1 MHRRRDFFP
10 FALLLALA
18 GAAGAAPVPSL
29 YAAIVTDSDPQRSAQ
44 LAMREVLVRLVGS
57 RDAADDPA
65 LAGIIDDARHYV
77 QLQRGTTRG
86 ATQVI
91 FDAAALRAA
100 IAAAGRSIWDPDRPL
115 VWVLL
120 PQLNGS
126 AGDELRTQ
134 LNSAAEVRGLPIALA
149 SPDSSATAMAE
160 GGNAAVLAAARR
172 AGAGAALL
180 AQSSASDPQSLQW
193 TLLSASGEAHWVG
206 SAATAVDG
214 TTDAL
219 VRAARELESAP
230 QTELDCRIDG
240 VAALASFTAVMN
252 AVNAAPGVVDVM
264 VRSISA
270 DQLLLHLKSRADA
283 AALTRALSGDR
294 LRALGAAADGVLQY
308 RYHAGL

>member
-18 GAAGAAPVPSL
+18 GTCAAAPVPSL
-29 YAAIVTDSDPQRSAQ
+29 YAVIVTDSDPQRAAE

-65 LAGIIDDARHYV
+65 LAGIIDDARRYV

-100 IAAAGRSIWDPDRPL
+100 ISAAGRSVWDPDRPL
-115 VWVLL
+115 LWVVL
-120 PQLNGS
+120 PALSGA
-126 AGDELRTQ
+126 AGDDLRTQ
-134 LNSAAEVRGLPIALA
+134 LNTAAQVRGLPIALA
-149 SPDSSATAMAE
+149 SADSSATAMAE
-160 GGNAAVLAAARR
+160 GGNAVLAAARR

-180 AQSSASDPQSLQW
+180 AQSSPNDPQTLQW
-193 TLLSASGEAHWVG
+193 TLLSPSGESHWAG
-206 SAATAVDG
+206 SAAIAIDG
-214 TTDAL
+214 STDAL

-240 VAALASFTAVMN
+240 VGDLPSFTAVMN
-252 AVNAAPGVVDVM
+252 SVSAAPGVIEVM
-264 VRSISA
+264 VRSIMA
-270 DQLLLHLKSRADA
+270 DQLMLHLKSRADA
-283 AALTRALSGDR
+283 AVLTRALSADR
-294 LRALGAAADGVLQY
+294 LRAVGAAADGVLQY
-308 RYHAGL
+308 RYRAGL